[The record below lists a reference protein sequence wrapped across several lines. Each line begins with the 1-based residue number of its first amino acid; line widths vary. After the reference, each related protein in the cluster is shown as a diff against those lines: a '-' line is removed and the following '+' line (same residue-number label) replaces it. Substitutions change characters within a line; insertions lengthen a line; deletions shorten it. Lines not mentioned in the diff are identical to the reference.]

1 MSEGPTAEIYSEFIL
16 SFGRNHSTTSHSV
29 WITFSFTSSIN
40 ENYCCLTCSSAF
52 NKNHNIFK
60 YHKCIYYLIHLSVHL
75 FLSVVFVLR
84 LNTLLFF
91 FFFSTPKQIC
101 NTIFYAKRKQV
112 NLAYCTVTVGNMRM
126 LVFAFGTVFNLDRI
140 HLQDPL
146 FKLS

>member
-1 MSEGPTAEIYSEFIL
+1 MHLL
-16 SFGRNHSTTSHSV
+16 SDTSLSTFVSLCGLRPSP
-29 WITFSFTSSIN
+29 
-40 ENYCCLTCSSAF
+40 EY
-52 NKNHNIFK
+52 
-60 YHKCIYYLIHLSVHL
+60 
-75 FLSVVFVLR
+75 SVVFV
-84 LNTLLFF
+84 
-91 FFFSTPKQIC
+91 FFSTPKQIC